1 MLESKQ
7 LHDAVVAGPLLTA
20 ESASSRRHVL
30 QDGTRNQNPS
40 GMTFWRLAR
49 EDFEA
54 NGRSMLS
61 QGFWALFWHRFG
73 NWRMSLRPRILRAP
87 FSVLYRMMHKAC
99 QWFCGIDL
107 PYNVVVGRRVRLEHF
122 GGMILVA
129 VSIGDDVYIRQ
140 NTTLGIKAP
149 SATEGWP
156 IIGNRVD
163 IGVGAVVLGAVEIGD
178 DAVIGA
184 NCVVPKSVRAG
195 SVVGG
200 VPARLIRMRDDV

>member
-1 MLESKQ
+1 MLDTKQ
-7 LHDAVVAGPLLTA
+7 SGDAAVADSLMAA
-20 ESASSRRHVL
+20 ELVSLRRHAL
-30 QDGTRNQNPS
+30 QDGSRNQNPS

-73 NWRMSLRPRILRAP
+73 NWRMSLRPKVLRAP
-87 FSVLYRMMHKAC
+87 FSVLYRIMHKAC

-122 GGMILVA
+122 GGMVLVA
-129 VSIGDDVYIRQ
+129 ASIGDDVYIRQ
-140 NTTLGIKAP
+140 NTTFGIKRP
-149 SATEGWP
+149 NATDGWP
-156 IIGNRVD
+156 VIGNRVD

-184 NCVVPKSVRAG
+184 NCVVPKSVLAG

-200 VPARLIRMRDDV
+200 VPARLIRMRDDI